1 MFPLSLLLLS
11 LVLWGGA
18 IYGTI
23 YPIWFLSIML
33 FIFVAI
39 YLTKLLLN
47 KEHDLVIVASFF
59 AVGSVFIGNWVYGV
73 WTENH
78 YPLQPIIVSRIFL
91 ILATFVGAA
100 LLFMYGAALISY
112 RRTRGNI
119 EKERLVA
126 KTKENWLNK
135 LKFLSNREKQEELTL
150 VLGEAV
156 PEKTEKDLK
165 IAE

>member
-1 MFPLSLLLLS
+1 MFRLGLLLLS
-11 LVLWGGA
+11 LALWGGA

-59 AVGSVFIGNWVYGV
+59 AVGSAFIGNRVYDL

-78 YPLQPIIVSRIFL
+78 YPFQPIIVARVFL
-91 ILATFVGAA
+91 VLTALMGAA

-135 LKFLSNREKQEELTL
+135 LHSLSNREKQEELTL

-156 PEKTEKDLK
+156 PEKTEKDMK